1 MKLPNSNTFCTIPFI
16 HIYGTA
22 DGNIVPCCESQ
33 ETIMNNEKESLLS
46 TWNNQ
51 KYKTLRQQL
60 LNNKKPNICKVC
72 WHSEKNNIT
81 STRQHWLNDEWN
93 NFKDDIILND
103 DYSVENPPLW
113 LETKVGNFCNLK
125 CKMCS
130 TWSSYKRAQD
140 IDILKKYGTG
150 ATTKLL
156 KPDSLYNQLMTNKE
170 IWNHIKVLQF
180 SGGEPIINQNYY
192 DLLESIPKN
201 LRSNIKLKH
210 ATNLTHLKYKNYDMI
225 EIWKQFKSVSVK
237 VSVDGIGDVYN
248 YIRHGANFIDVDKN
262 IDILKEKLPE
272 CNIGIGNTTQ
282 VYNVFQLPEF
292 FKHFESKGYLNFIE
306 NFLLQTPK
314 YLNISVLP
322 NLYKQAIIKKLT
334 EQGEQKFKQTINY
347 LQNNNTNDTYWHT
360 HTLPYSKDLE
370 NRYNDKTKFINL
382 LEKYIN

>member
-33 ETIMNNEKESLLS
+33 ETIMNSPEESLLS

-72 WHSEKNNIT
+72 WHSEENNVT

-130 TWSSYKRAQD
+130 TWSSYKRSQD

-156 KPDSLYNQLMTNKE
+156 KPDNLYNQLMTNKE

-192 DLLESIPKN
+192 DLLESIPKD

-292 FKHFESKGYLNFIE
+292 YKHFESKGYLNFIE

-322 NLYKQAIIKKLT
+322 NLYKQTIIKKLT
-334 EQGEQKFKQTINY
+334 EENEQKFKQTIDY
-347 LQNNNTNDTYWHT
+347 LQNNNTSDTYWHT